1 MDSEQRHEL
10 QENDLQH
17 FLFHFNEWWK
27 KHGTLMLLAVLILVA
42 IVTGGRWYM
51 GKDARERETA
61 WADLTGTT
69 SPEGLKEVASRYAD
83 RPGFAGYALLRA
95 SDQLGEQAMDTA
107 ATDNADG
114 QKSRDEI
121 KRLMDGSVALA
132 KQTIDAP
139 DAPGLAASGTPSLVK
154 LNARL
159 RLAADYETLAQWDL
173 AKAQYEAVRK
183 DAGPYKTLAT
193 LADLRLSRIAS
204 IEQPVTLPQAP
215 PKPKAD
221 PTAATPEK
229 PDAPA
234 PGTSV
239 APAPETP
246 AAPGTG
252 SAPGSD
258 VR

>member
-10 QENDLQH
+10 QENDLRH

-27 KHGTLMLLAVLILVA
+27 KHGTLMLLAILIVVA
-42 IVTGGRWYM
+42 IVTGGRWYL

-61 WADLTGTT
+61 WGDFAGTT
-69 SPEGLKEVASRYAD
+69 SPEGLQDVAGRNAD
-83 RPGFAGYALLRA
+83 RPGLANYAMLRA

-114 QKSRDEI
+114 EKPKDQTT
-121 KRLMDGSVALA
+121 RLMDRSIALA
-132 KQTIDAP
+132 QQTIDAP
-139 DAPGLAASGTPSLVK
+139 QAPGLAGSGEPSLVK

-159 RLAADYETLAQWDL
+159 RLAANHETLAQWDL

-183 DAGPYKTLAT
+183 EAGPHKTLAT

-221 PTAATPEK
+221 PTAATPAK
-229 PDAPA
+229 PGQSESVPGASAAPDSPAPQAPA
-234 PGTSV
+234 P
-239 APAPETP
+239 PTP
-246 AAPGTG
+246 AAP
-252 SAPGSD
+252 
-258 VR
+258 